1 MAVKSVRRGRRKA
14 KRVRIGEPDPSL
26 TGRAGLAAVGEF
38 VEKVGMVGAFDE
50 AIGSI
55 KVRARG
61 ASAGEL
67 VVGLAQAQ
75 LAGTGYWSGLDQVR
89 ADAVAAE
96 VSAVPFLAS
105 TTAAG
110 LARRFT
116 AEHIAGI
123 EAGSAQV
130 IERAVGLLSP
140 QRREALAGA
149 VTMDMD
155 STDVEVF
162 GSDKQGV
169 AYNYCGQRC
178 GRPHVVTWAEAAVT
192 VAADLM
198 AGNADVRPVAADLLA
213 RGLAAIPESIRV
225 AATDAGT
232 LRLRADSGY
241 FAAGLAAAAADAGVD
256 FAIAAKRNTA
266 LWRAYAGIAADQ
278 WTDAIDMDHA
288 QVATCDYAPARW
300 PPGTY
305 TIVRRVPVAA
315 TDISADPRAR
325 RRRTIPTDQLTL
337 ALGGHIDQAYA
348 VSFIV
353 TNIPTYDNSDD
364 GELITDIEHWFRHRT
379 DIEERIRDAKHGAA
393 LRHLPSGKPELNTVW
408 MWAALLAINISV
420 LLQAVTG
427 IDDHGR
433 RHGPRLRAELICIP
447 ARRIHHGRT
456 ITWRL
461 PPGQHLLPQV
471 LARIRE
477 LPTPA

>member
-1 MAVKSVRRGRRKA
+1 M
-14 KRVRIGEPDPSL
+14 
-26 TGRAGLAAVGEF
+26 
-38 VEKVGMVGAFDE
+38 
-50 AIGSI
+50 
-55 KVRARG
+55 
-61 ASAGEL
+61 
-67 VVGLAQAQ
+67 GLAQAQ

-300 PPGTY
+300 PPGTLHHRAAG
-305 TIVRRVPVAA
+305 TGGRHRHLRR
-315 TDISADPRAR
+315 PRAR

-337 ALGGHIDQAYA
+337 ALGGTSTRHMP
-348 VSFIV
+348 SRSSS
-353 TNIPTYDNSDD
+353 PTS
-364 GELITDIEHWFRHRT
+364 
-379 DIEERIRDAKHGAA
+379 
-393 LRHLPSGKPELNTVW
+393 
-408 MWAALLAINISV
+408 
-420 LLQAVTG
+420 
-427 IDDHGR
+427 
-433 RHGPRLRAELICIP
+433 
-447 ARRIHHGRT
+447 
-456 ITWRL
+456 
-461 PPGQHLLPQV
+461 PPTTT
-471 LARIRE
+471 AM
-477 LPTPA
+477 TAS

>member
-1 MAVKSVRRGRRKA
+1 
-14 KRVRIGEPDPSL
+14 
-26 TGRAGLAAVGEF
+26 
-38 VEKVGMVGAFDE
+38 MVGAFDE

-241 FAAGLAAAAADAGVD
+241 FAAGLARRRSRRRCGFLRSPPNA
-256 FAIAAKRNTA
+256 TPP
-266 LWRAYAGIAADQ
+266 
-278 WTDAIDMDHA
+278 
-288 QVATCDYAPARW
+288 VARSTPVSSPISGRTRRYGPRPGRHLRLFRLARW

-305 TIVRRVPVAA
+305 TIVRRVPWPPLTSPPTLRTA
-315 TDISADPRAR
+315 
-325 RRRTIPTDQLTL
+325 RRRTILTSRPMTSPRR
-337 ALGGHIDQAYA
+337 ASTQAYA
-348 VSFIV
+348 VLFIV
-353 TNIPTYDNSDD
+353 TNIPTMTTAMMAS
-364 GELITDIEHWFRHRT
+364 
-379 DIEERIRDAKHGAA
+379 
-393 LRHLPSGKPELNTVW
+393 
-408 MWAALLAINISV
+408 
-420 LLQAVTG
+420 
-427 IDDHGR
+427 
-433 RHGPRLRAELICIP
+433 
-447 ARRIHHGRT
+447 
-456 ITWRL
+456 
-461 PPGQHLLPQV
+461 
-471 LARIRE
+471 
-477 LPTPA
+477 